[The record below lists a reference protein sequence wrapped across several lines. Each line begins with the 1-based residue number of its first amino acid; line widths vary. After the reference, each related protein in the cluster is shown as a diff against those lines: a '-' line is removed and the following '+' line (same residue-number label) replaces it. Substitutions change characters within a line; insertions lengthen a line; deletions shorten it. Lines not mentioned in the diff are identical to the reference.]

1 MGSVPAW
8 CRNVSRQKLLMQT
21 STVPSSSKQKKWCLA
36 VALSLALLTGRTW
49 SKESDVRLEVAR
61 TLSEKGEYDKAVLEL
76 RRYLNEHPE
85 ATDIYARIGR
95 LRFKQGNFKLAS
107 ENFKIALTKN
117 PSLSEAREGLALAYE
132 KLGDKAK
139 ASEVRQ
145 QLTKSVQKPVQATS
159 PASHTTPVPPSE
171 ATNFS
176 PALDSLTTS
185 GPAGIY
191 AQKEFL
197 DALRLYREKK
207 SDSALV
213 ALRKCLSKA
222 PKHPG
227 AYYLGGVIRYEK
239 GDYAKSVFNFKRSLT
254 YPDRGYN
261 ANYYLGRIY
270 QKQDRHN
277 DAIEAFEKYLPL
289 TKSEVGK
296 KQVEGFLKQMG
307 AAPEA
312 SHEPVHQ
319 PAHVPTHEASTEATH
334 DTTHKEP
341 QIPVHA
347 AAEDTVHQP
356 AHVASHPPSQ
366 DSSHSGTETQVKPLL
381 LGGNGA
387 MFFIIP
393 DKSSASGQKLLE
405 AWDACRKEKY
415 EKAENGLKETVM
427 DYGGSDNAEAANL
440 DMASVYLQLGLWENA
455 LNRLS
460 DYLRRDSKD
469 SAKYLDAAYYLSA
482 LAELGH
488 KNGEKAEKNLL
499 KIKVGGLYA
508 PSQEE
513 IDYRLALAGEL
524 LKDNK
529 KWAAYLEKASS
540 SAKSAPRKAELTQK
554 LGFLH
559 SQFGS
564 TDRAIEFFRS
574 SIQDCPDSAMG
585 AGTVS
590 DKPGIPSALCSESRL
605 RLADLAFKKK
615 DWKAALAAYKQFA
628 QFYPDHKES
637 AWVHYQIANIYKV
650 TNNFESALNEYKRV
664 IDNYPDSYWASQ
676 AKWKREDTIW
686 QKEYEEVLD

>member
-1 MGSVPAW
+1 M
-8 CRNVSRQKLLMQT
+8 
-21 STVPSSSKQKKWCLA
+21 
-36 VALSLALLTGRTW
+36 ALNLALWTGTAW

-61 TLSEKGEYDKAVLEL
+61 TLSDKGEYDKAVLEL

-85 ATDIYARIGR
+85 ATDIYARIGK

-117 PSLSEAREGLALAYE
+117 PGLGEAREGLALAYE

-145 QLTKSVQKPVQATS
+145 KLVKSAQKPVPATS
-159 PASHTTPVPPSE
+159 PASQATPTLHN
-171 ATNFS
+171 ADTNFS

-197 DALRLYREKK
+197 DAMRLYREKK

-289 TKSEVGK
+289 TKSEIGK

-312 SHEPVHQ
+312 SQEPVHLPTHQ
-319 PAHVPTHEASTEATH
+319 PAHEGSAEPTHEGSAEPTH
-334 DTTHKEP
+334 DTTHE
-341 QIPVHA
+341 
-347 AAEDTVHQP
+347 
-356 AHVASHPPSQ
+356 ASHTPAQ
-366 DSSHSGTETQVKPLL
+366 DSSLSSSETKAKPLL

-405 AWDACRKEKY
+405 AWEACRKEKF
-415 EKAENGLKETVM
+415 EKAENTLKETVM
-427 DYGGSDNAEAANL
+427 DFGGSDNAEAANL
-440 DMASVYLQLGLWENA
+440 NLASVYLQLGLWENA
-455 LNRLS
+455 LSRLS
-460 DYLRRDSKD
+460 DYLGGAGKD

-499 KIKVGGLYA
+499 KIKVGSPYA

-529 KWAAYLEKASS
+529 KWAAYLEKAIA
-540 SAKSAPRKAELTQK
+540 SAKSSLRKAELSQK

-574 SIQDCPDSAMG
+574 SIHDCPDSALSE
-585 AGTVS
+585 TTES
-590 DKPGIPSALCSESRL
+590 NKPEIPNALCSESRL

-628 QFYPDHKES
+628 QYYSDHKES